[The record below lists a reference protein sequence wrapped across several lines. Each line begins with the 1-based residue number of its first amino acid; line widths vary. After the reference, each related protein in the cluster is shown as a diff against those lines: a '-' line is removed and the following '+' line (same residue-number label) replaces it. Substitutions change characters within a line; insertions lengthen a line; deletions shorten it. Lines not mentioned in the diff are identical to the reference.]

1 MQHKIKNHSNIIVII
16 KTNEGYF
23 KTYSHNGTPMFTNN
37 KNKAWKFTT
46 KESLSNEVITA
57 NIEAYQ
63 VEEV

>member
-1 MQHKIKNHSNIIVII
+1 MMYLI

-37 KNKAWKFTT
+37 KNKAWKFNT

-57 NIEAYQ
+57 NIEAYK

>member
-1 MQHKIKNHSNIIVII
+1 MMYLI

-23 KTYSHNGTPMFTNN
+23 KTYSHNGTPMFTSN
-37 KNKAWKFTT
+37 KNRVWKFKT
-46 KESLSNEVITA
+46 KESLSNEVRTA

>member
-1 MQHKIKNHSNIIVII
+1 MMYLI

-37 KNKAWKFTT
+37 KNKAWKFRT
-46 KESLSNEVITA
+46 KESLTDEVITA

>member
-1 MQHKIKNHSNIIVII
+1 MYLI

-23 KTYSHNGTPMFTNN
+23 KTYSHNGNSVFTNN
-37 KNKAWKFTT
+37 KNKAWKFRE

-63 VEEV
+63 VEKM